1 MKHTHILITYLLL
14 LIGSLCLLTGCRSSR
29 HVAGGIDTTSGFLSS
44 KVELTVPTKDA
55 VLTVDG
61 TMKLQNGERMQLSL
75 LMPILRS
82 EVARMEVTPDEIL
95 LVDRMG
101 KRFVRATWS
110 ELKQVLPRKA
120 SFERLEKLLYA
131 AAKSGGKRSLTGTEL
146 GIPSLEKAK
155 VELSNFST
163 QPFKLMPTTLSSRY
177 KQVPLEDLLGMLMGL
192 TRE

>member
-1 MKHTHILITYLLL
+1 MKRLHIQYLLL
-14 LIGSLCLLTGCRSSR
+14 LIASLWLLTGCRTASR
-29 HVAGGIDTTSGFLSS
+29 AVGGIDETTGCLSS

-95 LVDRMG
+95 LVDRMN
-101 KRFVRATWS
+101 KRYVRATRS
-110 ELKQVLPRKA
+110 ELKQYLPRKA
-120 SFERLEKLLYA
+120 TFERLEKLLYA
-131 AAKSGGKRSLTGTEL
+131 AAKPGGKRSLTGTEL

-155 VELSNFST
+155 IELTDFST
-163 QPFKLMPTTLSSRY
+163 QPLKLTPTTLSNRY
-177 KQVPLEDLLGMLMGL
+177 KQVPIEELLGLLMGL
-192 TRE
+192 

>member
-1 MKHTHILITYLLL
+1 MKHTSINYVFL
-14 LIGSLCLLTGCRSSR
+14 LIVSLCLLTGCRSAR
-29 HVAGGIDTTSGFLSS
+29 HAAGGMDETSGFLSS

-61 TMKLQNGERMQLSL
+61 TMKLQNCERMQLSL

-101 KRFVRATWS
+101 KRYVRATRS

-131 AAKSGGKRSLTGTEL
+131 AAKPGGKRSLTGTEL

-155 VELSNFST
+155 VELSDFST
-163 QPFKLMPTTLSSRY
+163 QPLKLTPTTLSSRY
-177 KQVPLEDLLGMLMGL
+177 KQVPLEELLGMLMGL